1 MVMTDD
7 ETFRLILRSL
17 LDNAYHYAP
26 PGTSIGCRSSP
37 GDAGTI
43 SLTLSNLAPDLAPS
57 DLGVMFDRFWRKDA
71 ARTSNGHVGLGLS
84 LVQALARALDLA
96 VEVDLDAGMFEI
108 RLTNLT
114 LDRSPA
120 NPIEGRSAVG

>member
-1 MVMTDD
+1 
-7 ETFRLILRSL
+7 
-17 LDNAYHYAP
+17 
-26 PGTSIGCRSSP
+26 
-37 GDAGTI
+37 
-43 SLTLSNLAPDLAPS
+43 
-57 DLGVMFDRFWRKDA
+57 MFDRFWRKDA